1 MKLDEGAVIASQV
14 PNRRRRSVF
23 IIGTVLLAYVS
34 INLIVHFG
42 PDNALSKSAIDGFSS
57 YMTLVSLGYLVGHSV
72 DRNGFL
78 DKLKGF
84 LK

>member
-1 MKLDEGAVIASQV
+1 MKLDSGEIVAAQA

-42 PDNALSKSAIDGFSS
+42 PDNALSKTAIEGFSS

-78 DKLKGF
+78 DKLKG
-84 LK
+84 LIK